1 MTDKYISTAEKKAL
15 AQDFKNKILSF
26 HKELKQKL
34 SEDKYEF
41 FSALNGYTHTET
53 LQNFYKALHD
63 PDIIPSEYLKEN
75 MKDLFDLAIP
85 QRDREVICYFAD
97 RICEYPY
104 SDSYYRRSFRR
115 KQIYAYTKKIASIIR
130 AYFGHFGD
138 IIDAPIEKILNREL
152 PPDALAYVD
161 EYSYSGRGYTAWQVA
176 YALDHHNLAAEDAV
190 RRILTDENSSSSI
203 STELIRGVLF
213 SHREEFHQL
222 LGKLLLAARL
232 QEGLRQAICE
242 NAEYGTREGF
252 LEILKVIS
260 ENNLIRFSSVK
271 RAVGTWLGI
280 MSEDSRDLERISEKS
295 VRLIIE
301 CLENS
306 DACEKHLASEDA
318 MELYIALWSLG
329 FVDINLSVKKI
340 YEIAASGSKHQLLVA
355 GYFAGNMDLPHTEN
369 RIAKEIIR
377 AHHEKE
383 DVLAI
388 WLPSILPNGASYLWN
403 AVRENRPVTY
413 ETWFDSDEEIAEQY
427 DIIRKVHDEFS
438 GKKKTFSPC
447 VFPWYE
453 ASISRADL
461 AGKLCNIAAISGNN
475 SLIDDASAL
484 IKECDS
490 DHRPSYFSSLLREP
504 KTPIQRS
511 AVIEALADKETYTR
525 RAAYSIIKKLDLT
538 DEEYKNIESYLRFKS
553 ADMRQYVIETLQKQ
567 DNSALISSIRRLLEN
582 GKEDVRLGGLD
593 ILSQIKKSGERAEVL
608 LAFGDYLI
616 ERSSSDSLSSKEKI
630 LLETLVDNKLKDD
643 PSASLFSPADSYN
656 PTSFD
661 SEYTKRS
668 INTFLEYFPESL
680 LPKMVEG
687 KGGIMGKI
695 KNALSGKCKTAVTAL
710 ADLTSLSKFIDDHK
724 TVPYTK
730 FEGEDILLGNIR
742 FAHEIRTPKEE
753 TKLASLWD
761 EWYTENGMTDKR
773 LIPAA
778 ILFYAY
784 SVNNYFSEKT
794 KEYVKDVFG
803 SGFEYMSELPYSGI
817 MGAVIP
823 YLLERVS
830 SETLSLIAS
839 AVTLWFIKYVPDD
852 MVIVKNDAE
861 RKGPHDFGIAH
872 LLAHKQINLVYSWL
886 DCSNGSALKYTFPLA
901 VASAE
906 RCVSAS
912 QSFIDNKMKVKTS
925 DCYASPIPNYYA
937 TPISNV
943 RSLAR
948 PFESYYGLEAPL
960 IGTKAYLFAAYQ
972 GIISERALFEFILA
986 ESNIQSSIDLISSVA
1001 SVYYDGER
1009 QVSTRD
1015 TYKNLRNSRK
1025 LRDFIDKEDAPNEE
1039 DMKLISFVAHIYD
1052 VLIPF
1057 ILSCELARGDS
1068 PTPYTKGANSIAR
1081 IYGVKYLVDILSS
1094 MGSDTLDRTAYHGW
1108 GVGTGRKASLSYLL
1122 SVCIPGE
1129 GDTADTLRD
1138 ALRGKKIS
1146 EKRLIEAALFSPE
1159 WIPIIGEYLGIPSFT
1174 AVCYYFMAH
1183 INDNFDDK
1191 RKAMIAKFTPL
1202 SPDELNLGAFDVSWF
1217 KSSYESVGES
1227 TFNRIYDAA
1236 KYIADG
1242 ARHTRARKYADAALG
1257 KLSVDESEEAIIEKR
1272 NKDLLMAY
1280 SLIPLEGEDDICHRY
1295 LYLQKF
1301 LKESKKFGSQ
1311 RSASEAKAVEMAL
1324 TNLATNAGYSDT
1336 MRLTLR
1342 METKVI
1348 DDSRDLL
1355 REHIIDGVSLKIIF
1369 DEVGKASLR
1378 VEKDGKELKSVPA
1391 SLKKNEMVALLSAMV
1406 KNLVEQYRRSRIMLE
1421 RAMEDRVE
1429 FGHSELVSLLAHPVV
1444 EPMLR
1449 NLVLVSESTDGFI
1462 DKCGLR
1468 SISGDVNALSSDAKV
1483 RIAHPYDLYSNGC
1496 WRDYQ
1501 RHIYENKITQPF
1513 RQVFRELYIKTEE
1526 EMNML
1531 HSLRY
1536 AGNQI
1541 QPAKTV
1547 SVLKSRR
1554 WVADVECGLQKVY
1567 YKENIVARIYALAD
1581 WFSPADIE
1589 APTLEWVCFS
1599 DRKTNDDIR
1608 ISDIPEIIF
1617 SEVMRDVDLAVSV
1630 AHAGGVDPE
1639 TSHSTM
1645 EMRATIISYL
1655 LPMLRIENVK
1665 IEDRHAIISGKLADY
1680 SVHLGSGVVHQLGG
1694 AMIPILPVH
1703 SQHKGKIFLP
1713 FVDDDPKTAEII
1725 SKIILLADD
1734 SKIKD
1739 PMILSSISRRD

>member
-1 MTDKYISTAEKKAL
+1 MTDKFGNSVIKRELATEFARKMVARSEAWERRLSDDQYKFFAIRENATQTATFKELYAAMCDPKTVPSEFLEKKM
-15 AQDFKNKILSF
+15 SF
-26 HKELKQKL
+26 
-34 SEDKYEF
+34 
-41 FSALNGYTHTET
+41 
-53 LQNFYKALHD
+53 
-63 PDIIPSEYLKEN
+63 
-75 MKDLFDLAIP
+75 LFDVAIP
-85 QRDREVICYFAD
+85 ERDKKVILYFAD
-97 RICEYPY
+97 RLCEYPY

-115 KQIYAYTKKIASIIR
+115 KVNRAYALKLASIIR
-130 AYFGHFGD
+130 SYGSIYGD
-138 IIDAPIEKILNREL
+138 YLIDAPIDKVLNREIDE
-152 PPDALAYVD
+152 DALAYFD
-161 EYSYSGRGYTAWQVA
+161 EYSFKGSGYKGWQVA
-176 YALDHHNLAAEDAV
+176 YALDHHDSGAEDAV
-190 RRILTDENSSSSI
+190 RRILTEENSSYQL
-203 STELIRGVLF
+203 TVELIRGVLF
-213 SHREEFHQL
+213 SHRAEFHQL
-222 LGKLLLAARL
+222 LGRLLLAARL
-232 QEGLRQAICE
+232 QEGVRQVICE

-295 VRLIIE
+295 LRLIIE
-301 CLENS
+301 CLEDPS
-306 DACEKHLASEDA
+306 SAEKYLASEDA
-318 MELYIALWSLG
+318 MELYIALWSLA
-329 FVDINLSVKKI
+329 FDDLEKSVEKI
-340 YEIAASGSKHQLLVA
+340 IEISKSGTKHQLLVA
-355 GYFAGNMDLPHTEN
+355 GYFANNMDMPHTAN
-369 RIAKEIIR
+369 KIAKDVIR
-377 AHHEKE
+377 DHHEKE
-383 DVLAI
+383 DVLAL
-388 WLPSILPNGASYLWN
+388 WLTSFFGNGSYEVWN
-403 AVRENRPVTY
+403 AARENRPIEY
-413 ETWFDSDEEIAEQY
+413 GTWFDSREEVKEQY
-427 DIIRKVHDEFS
+427 SIIKKVYSAFS
-438 GKKKTFSPC
+438 GKSKTFSPC
-447 VFPWYE
+447 VFPWY
-453 ASISRADL
+453 SVSLKRSDL
-461 AGKLCNIAAISGNN
+461 AEKLCSLAAISADN
-475 SLIDDASAL
+475 SLIDEACGFV
-484 IKECDS
+484 KECDADS
-490 DHRPSYFSSLLREP
+490 RPHYFSTLLRDPQTE
-504 KTPIQRS
+504 TQRW
-511 AVIEALADKETYTR
+511 AVLTALADKETYTR
-525 RAAYSIIKKLDLT
+525 RAAYGIVKKLDLS
-538 DEEYKNIESYLRFKS
+538 EKEYRYIEDHLRLKS
-553 ADMRQYVIETLQKQ
+553 SDIRQYVIETLQKQ

-593 ILSQIKKSGERAEVL
+593 ILSQIKKRGDRMDVL
-608 LAFGDYLI
+608 LEFEDYLI
-616 ERSSSDSLSSKEKI
+616 ERASSDSLSSKEKI

-643 PSASLFSPADSYN
+643 PSALLFSSEDRYN
-656 PTSFD
+656 PANFD

-680 LPKMVEG
+680 LPGLVEG

-710 ADLTSLSKFIDDHK
+710 ADITSLSKFIDDHK

-742 FAHEIRTPKEE
+742 FAHAIRTPKEE

-794 KEYVKDVFG
+794 KEYVKDIFG

-839 AVTLWFIKYVPDD
+839 AVTLWFIKCVPDD
-852 MVIVKNDAE
+852 MVIVKSDAE
-861 RKGPHDFGIAH
+861 KKSPYDFGVAH

-886 DCSNGSALKYTFPLA
+886 DCRSGDALKYTFPLA

-912 QSFIDNKMKVKTS
+912 QEFINNKIKIGTS
-925 DCYASPIPNYYA
+925 DYYA

-948 PFESYYGLEAPL
+948 PFESYYGLDAPL
-960 IGTKAYLFAAYQ
+960 IGTKDYLFAAYQ
-972 GIISERALFEFILA
+972 GVISEEALFEFILA
-986 ESNIQSSIDLISSVA
+986 KSNIQSSVDLISSIA

-1025 LRDFIDKEDAPNEE
+1025 MRDFIGKDREPDED
-1039 DMKLISFVAHIYD
+1039 DMNLLRFVAHIYD
-1052 VLIPF
+1052 ILIPF
-1057 ILSCELARGDS
+1057 ILSSELSRGDS
-1068 PTPYTKGANSIAR
+1068 PTPYTRGANSIAR

-1108 GVGTGRKASLSYLL
+1108 GVGTGRKSSLSYLL
-1122 SVCIPGE
+1122 SVCIPGD
-1129 GDTADTLRD
+1129 GDNAETLRA
-1138 ALRGKKIS
+1138 ALHGKKIS
-1146 EKRLIEAALFSPE
+1146 EKRLIETALFSPE

-1202 SPDELNLGAFDVSWF
+1202 SSDELNLGAFDVSWF

-1227 TFNRIYDAA
+1227 TFNLIYDSA

-1257 KLSVDESEEAIIEKR
+1257 KLSVDESEEAIVEKR

-1280 SLIPLEGEDDICHRY
+1280 ALIPLSGEDDICHRY

-1324 TNLATNAGYSDT
+1324 TNLAINAGYSDT

-1355 REHIIDGVSLKIIF
+1355 KEHIIDGVSLKIIF
-1369 DEVGKASLR
+1369 DEVGKASLAIR
-1378 VEKDGKELKSVPA
+1378 RDGKELKSVPG
-1391 SLKKNEMVALLSAMV
+1391 SLKKNDKVVALSAMV
-1406 KNLVEQYRRSRIMLE
+1406 KNLVEQYRRTRIMLE
-1421 RAMEDRVE
+1421 IAMEDRVE
-1429 FGHSELVSLLAHPVV
+1429 FGHSELVSLLDHPVV

-1449 NLVLVSESTDGFI
+1449 NLVLVSETADGFI
-1462 DKCGLR
+1462 DECGLR
-1468 SISGDVNALSSDAKV
+1468 SVSGDVNGLPTDAKV
-1483 RIAHPYDLYSNGC
+1483 RIAHPYDFYSKGS
-1496 WRDYQ
+1496 WSAYQ
-1501 RHIYENKITQPF
+1501 CYLYENKITQPF
-1513 RQVFRELYIKTEE
+1513 RQVFRELYVKTEE

-1536 AGNQI
+1536 AGNQL

-1599 DRKTNDDIR
+1599 NRKTNEDIR
-1608 ISDIPEIIF
+1608 ISDIPDVIF

-1645 EMRATIISYL
+1645 EMRASIITHL

-1665 IEDRHAIISGKLADY
+1665 IEDRHAIISGNLADY

-1703 SQHKGKIFLP
+1703 SQHKGRIFLP

-1739 PMILSSISRRD
+1739 PTILSSISRRD

>member
-1 MTDKYISTAEKKAL
+1 MIDKYSTTAEKKAL

-34 SEDKYEF
+34 SEDKNEF

-53 LQNFYKALHD
+53 LQDFYKALHD

-85 QRDREVICYFAD
+85 PRDREVIYYFAD

-130 AYFGHFGD
+130 AYFGHFGY

-152 PPDALAYVD
+152 PADAQAYVD
-161 EYSYSGRGYTAWQVA
+161 EYSYSGRGYTSWQVA

-190 RRILTDENSSSSI
+190 RRILTEENSSSSI

-242 NAEYGTREGF
+242 NAEYGTRKGF

-306 DACEKHLASEDA
+306 DFCEKYLESEDA

-329 FVDINLSVKKI
+329 FIDINLSVKKI
-340 YEIAASGSKHQLLVA
+340 YEIAESGSKHQLLVA

-427 DIIRKVHDEFS
+427 GIIRKVHDEFS

-461 AGKLCNIAAISGNN
+461 AGKLCNIAAISENN

-490 DHRPSYFSSLLREP
+490 DHRPAYFSSLLREP
-504 KTPIQRS
+504 KTPIQRN

-525 RAAYSIIKKLDLT
+525 RSAYGIIKNLDLT
-538 DEEYKNIESYLRFKS
+538 CEEYKTIEGYLRFKS

-567 DNSALISSIRRLLEN
+567 DNSALIASVRRLLEN

-593 ILSQIKKSGERAEVL
+593 ILSQIKKSGERTDVL
-608 LAFGDYLI
+608 LAFGDYLAKYATC
-616 ERSSSDSLSSKEKI
+616 DSLSSKEKV
-630 LLETLVDNKLKDD
+630 LLEALAEDKSNSDATT
-643 PSASLFSPADSYN
+643 SLFFPEDRYN
-656 PTSFD
+656 PTNFD
-661 SEYTKRS
+661 REYTERS
-668 INTFLEYFPESL
+668 LNAFLEIFPESL

-687 KGGIMGKI
+687 KGGILGKF
-695 KNALSGKCKTAVTAL
+695 KSAMSGKCKTAVTAL

-730 FEGEDILLGNIR
+730 FEGEDVLLGNVR
-742 FAHEIRTPKEE
+742 FAHQIRAPKDG
-753 TKLASLWD
+753 TRLTYLWD
-761 EWYTENGMTDKR
+761 EWYAENKMTDKR
-773 LIPAA
+773 LIPAV
-778 ILFYAY
+778 ILFNAY
-784 SVNNYFSEKT
+784 SINNYFSEKT
-794 KEYVKDVFG
+794 RGYVKDIFG
-803 SGFEYMSELPYSGI
+803 LGFEYMSELPYSGV
-817 MGAVIP
+817 MGGVIP

-830 SETLSLIAS
+830 PETLSLIAS
-839 AVTLWFIKYVPDD
+839 AVTLWFIKCVPDD
-852 MVIVKNDAE
+852 MVIVKSDAE
-861 RKGPHDFGIAH
+861 RKGPYDFGVAH

-886 DCSNGSALKYTFPLA
+886 DCRSGDALKYTFPLA

-912 QSFIDNKMKVKTS
+912 QEFINSKIKIGTS
-925 DCYASPIPNYYA
+925 DCYA

-948 PFESYYGLEAPL
+948 PFESYYGLDAPL
-960 IGTKAYLFAAYQ
+960 IGTKEYLFAAYQ
-972 GIISERALFEFILA
+972 GVISERALFEFILA
-986 ESNIQSSIDLISSVA
+986 KSNIQSSIDLISSIA
-1001 SVYYDGER
+1001 SVHYEGER

-1025 LRDFIDKEDAPNEE
+1025 MRDFIDKEGALNEE
-1039 DMKLISFVAHIYD
+1039 DMKLIRFVAHIYD
-1052 VLIPF
+1052 ILIPF
-1057 ILSCELARGDS
+1057 ILSSELSRGDS
-1068 PTPYTKGANSIAR
+1068 PTPYTRGANSIAR

-1108 GVGTGRKASLSYLL
+1108 GVGTGRKSSLSYLL

-1129 GDTADTLRD
+1129 GDTADTLRA

-1146 EKRLIEAALFSPE
+1146 EKRLIETALFSPE

-1202 SPDELNLGAFDVSWF
+1202 SSDELNLGAFDVSWF

-1227 TFNRIYDAA
+1227 TFNLIYDSA

-1257 KLSVDESEEAIIEKR
+1257 KLSVDESEEAIVEKR

-1280 SLIPLEGEDDICHRY
+1280 ALIPLSGEDDICHRY

-1324 TNLATNAGYSDT
+1324 TNLAINAGYSDT

-1355 REHIIDGVSLKIIF
+1355 KEHIIDGVSLKIIF
-1369 DEVGKASLR
+1369 DEVGKASLAIR
-1378 VEKDGKELKSVPA
+1378 RDGKELKSIPG
-1391 SLKKNEMVALLSAMV
+1391 SLKKNDKVVALSAMV
-1406 KNLVEQYRRSRIMLE
+1406 KNLVEQYRRTRIMLE

-1429 FGHSELVSLLAHPVV
+1429 FGHSELVSLLDHPVV

-1449 NLVLVSESTDGFI
+1449 NLVLVSETADGFI
-1462 DKCGLR
+1462 DECGLR
-1468 SISGDVNALSSDAKV
+1468 SVSGDVNGLPSDAKV
-1483 RIAHPYDLYSNGC
+1483 RIAHPYDFYSKGS
-1496 WRDYQ
+1496 WSAYQ
-1501 RHIYENKITQPF
+1501 CYLYENKITQPF
-1513 RQVFRELYIKTEE
+1513 RQVFRELYVKTEE

-1536 AGNQI
+1536 AGNQL
-1541 QPAKTV
+1541 QPTKTV

-1599 DRKTNDDIR
+1599 NRKTNEDIR
-1608 ISDIPEIIF
+1608 ISDIPEVIF

-1645 EMRATIISYL
+1645 EMRAAIITHL

-1665 IEDRHAIISGKLADY
+1665 IEDRHAIISGNLADY

-1703 SQHKGKIFLP
+1703 SQHKGRIFLP

-1725 SKIILLADD
+1725 SKIILLTDD

-1739 PMILSSISRRD
+1739 PTILSSISRRD

>member
-26 HKELKQKL
+26 HKEIEKKL
-34 SEDKYEF
+34 SEDKYKF
-41 FSALNGYTHTET
+41 FSVLNGYTHTET
-53 LQNFYKALHD
+53 LQDFYKALHD

-85 QRDREVICYFAD
+85 SRDREVIYYFAD

-115 KQIYAYTKKIASIIR
+115 KQIYAYTQKIASIIR
-130 AYFGHFGD
+130 AYFGHFGY

-152 PPDALAYVD
+152 PADAQAYVD
-161 EYSYSGRGYTAWQVA
+161 EYSYIGRGYTAWQVA
-176 YALDHHNLAAEDAV
+176 YALDHHNIAAEDAV
-190 RRILTDENSSSSI
+190 RRILTEENSSSGI

-232 QEGLRQAICE
+232 QEGVRQVICE

-306 DACEKHLASEDA
+306 DTCEKYLASEDA

-340 YEIAASGSKHQLLVA
+340 YEIAESGSKHQLLVA

-369 RIAKEIIR
+369 RIAKEIIKS
-377 AHHEKE
+377 HHNKE

-388 WLPSILPNGASYLWN
+388 WLPSILPNGASLLWN

-413 ETWFDSDEEIAEQY
+413 ETWFDSEEEIVEQY
-427 DIIRKVHDEFS
+427 GIIRKVYDEFS

-447 VFPWYE
+447 VFPWYA

-461 AGKLCNIAAISGNN
+461 AGKLCNIAAISGND

-484 IKECDS
+484 IKECDP

-504 KTPIQRS
+504 KTLIQRN
-511 AVIEALADKETYTR
+511 AVIDALADKETYTR
-525 RAAYSIIKKLDLT
+525 RAAYGIVKKLDLSS
-538 DEEYKNIESYLRFKS
+538 EEYKTIEGYLRFKS

-567 DNSALISSIRRLLEN
+567 DNSALIASVRRLLEN

-593 ILSQIKKSGERAEVL
+593 ILSQIKKSGERTGVL
-608 LAFGDYLI
+608 LAFGDYLA
-616 ERSSSDSLSSKEKI
+616 EYATCDSLSSKEKV
-630 LLETLVDNKLKDD
+630 LLDALVDNEPKKNS
-643 PSASLFSPADSYN
+643 SASLFFPEDRYN
-656 PTSFD
+656 PQNFD
-661 SEYTKRS
+661 REYTERS
-668 INTFLEYFPESL
+668 LNAFIEIFPESL

-687 KGGIMGKI
+687 KGNIFGKF
-695 KNALSGKCKTAVTAL
+695 KSALPGKCKTAVTAL

-730 FEGEDILLGNIR
+730 FEGEDVLLGNVR
-742 FAHEIRTPKEE
+742 FAHEILRAPKEE
-753 TKLASLWD
+753 MKLASLWD
-761 EWYTENGMTDKR
+761 EWYLENKMTDKR

-794 KEYVKDVFG
+794 RGYVKDIFG
-803 SGFEYMSELPYSGI
+803 SGFEYMSELPYSVV
-817 MGAVIP
+817 MGGVIP

-830 SETLSLIAS
+830 RETLSLIAS
-839 AVTLWFIKYVPDD
+839 AVTLWFIKCVPDD
-852 MVIVKNDAE
+852 MVIVKSDTEKKSPYN
-861 RKGPHDFGIAH
+861 FGIAH
-872 LLAHKQINLVYSWL
+872 LLAHKQINLVYGWL
-886 DCSNGSALKYTFPLA
+886 DCSNSSALKYTFPLA

-912 QSFIDNKMKVKTS
+912 QAFINDKNKIETY
-925 DCYASPIPNYYA
+925 DCYA

-948 PFESYYGLEAPL
+948 PFESYYGLDAPL

-986 ESNIQSSIDLISSVA
+986 KSNIQSSIDLISSVA
-1001 SVYYDGER
+1001 SVYYEGER
-1009 QVSTRD
+1009 RVSTRD

-1025 LRDFIDKEDAPNEE
+1025 MRDFLDKEEAPNEE
-1039 DMKLISFVAHIYD
+1039 DMNLLRFVAHVYD
-1052 VLIPF
+1052 ILIPF
-1057 ILSCELARGDS
+1057 ILSSELARGDI
-1068 PTPYTKGANSIAR
+1068 PTPYTRGANNIAR

-1108 GVGTGRKASLSYLL
+1108 GVGTGRKSSLSYLL
-1122 SVCIPGE
+1122 SVCIPRE
-1129 GDTADTLRD
+1129 GDTAETLRA
-1138 ALRGKKIS
+1138 ALCGKKIS

-1159 WIPIIGEYLGIPSFT
+1159 WIPIIGKHLGIPSFT
-1174 AVCYYFMAH
+1174 AACYYFMAH

-1217 KSSYESVGES
+1217 KSSYESLGEA
-1227 TFNRIYDAA
+1227 TFNLIYDSA

-1257 KLSVDESEEAIIEKR
+1257 RLAVDEAEEAIVEKR

-1280 SLIPLEGEDDICHRY
+1280 ALIPLRGEDDICRRY

-1355 REHIIDGVSLKIIF
+1355 IENIIDGVSLKIIF
-1369 DEVGKASLR
+1369 DEVGKASLY
-1378 VEKDGKELKSVPA
+1378 VGKDGKELKSVPA
-1391 SLKKNEMVALLSAMV
+1391 SLKKNEKVVAISAMV
-1406 KNLVEQYRRSRIMLE
+1406 KNLVEQYRRTRIMLE

-1429 FGHSELVSLLAHPVV
+1429 FSHSELVSLLSHPVV

-1449 NLVLVSESTDGFI
+1449 NLVLVSESADGFI
-1462 DKCGLR
+1462 DEYGLLGVG
-1468 SISGDVNALSSDAKV
+1468 GDVKALSPDAKIK
-1483 RIAHPYDLYSNGC
+1483 IAHPYDLYSKGC
-1496 WRDYQ
+1496 WRNYQ
-1501 RHIYENKITQPF
+1501 RYLYENKITQPF
-1513 RQVFRELYIKTEE
+1513 RQVFRELYVKTEE
-1526 EMNML
+1526 EMNLL

-1567 YKENIVARIYALAD
+1567 YKENIVAEIYALAD

-1599 DRKTNDDIR
+1599 DRKTNENIR

-1639 TSHSTM
+1639 ASHSTM
-1645 EMRATIISYL
+1645 EMRAAIISHL

-1703 SQHKGKIFLP
+1703 SQHKGRIFLP

-1725 SKIILLADD
+1725 SKVILLSDD

-1739 PMILSSISRRD
+1739 PMILSFIARMD